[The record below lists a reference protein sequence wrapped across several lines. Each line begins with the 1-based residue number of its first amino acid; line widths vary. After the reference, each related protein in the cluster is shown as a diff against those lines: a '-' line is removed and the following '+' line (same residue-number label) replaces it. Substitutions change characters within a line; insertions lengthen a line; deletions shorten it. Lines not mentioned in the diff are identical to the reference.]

1 MENRTDENIITAT
14 RRQVFRGVEYVVS
27 LVVNKEENQFSIEV
41 EDRLTADQWR
51 GMFDAK
57 CTKNLCKI

>member
-1 MENRTDENIITAT
+1 MENRGDENIIRAT

-27 LVVNKEENQFSIEV
+27 LVVNKEEQHFTVEV

-57 CTKNLCKI
+57 CMN